1 MLRRRSRRMY
11 TPPSLEEEDLE
22 HRRPYVP
29 LPLARPRT
37 RSQAQLRLLRQRSLS
52 LQVRKSFARYL

>member
-1 MLRRRSRRMY
+1 MPRRRSRRMY
-11 TPPSLEEEDLE
+11 TPQGPEEDLE